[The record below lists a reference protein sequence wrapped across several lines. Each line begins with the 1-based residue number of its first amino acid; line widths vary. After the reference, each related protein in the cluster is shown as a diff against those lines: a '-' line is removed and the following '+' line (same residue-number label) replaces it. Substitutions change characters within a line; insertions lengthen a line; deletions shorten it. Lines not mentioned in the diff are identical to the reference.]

1 MTARRARGWPRLGL
15 IPATP
20 SAIPLLLGVDS
31 LSSLLSLPLS
41 IFLLVPGYFLSAYAP
56 IAFQRETHDI
66 DTPKDA
72 RRDVIYTARTGV
84 RSGDSSRH
92 LEI

>member
-20 SAIPLLLGVDS
+20 RAIPLLLGVDS
-31 LSSLLSLPLS
+31 LSSPLSLS